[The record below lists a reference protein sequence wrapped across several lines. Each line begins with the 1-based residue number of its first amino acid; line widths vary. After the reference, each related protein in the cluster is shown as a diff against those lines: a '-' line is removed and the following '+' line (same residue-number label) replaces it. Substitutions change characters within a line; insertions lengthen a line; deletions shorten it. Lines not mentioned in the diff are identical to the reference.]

1 MQKASASLTLG
12 MLALISII
20 PLCGTY
26 AAAPPPPSSS
36 IDTDTMARE
45 YRETVNGPGALT
57 KEMIEACVVLR
68 IDMEK
73 DASNLENL
81 RIELG
86 KLNNEVKDLGA
97 YLKNNKGQFGEND
110 KSAARVEYDAKVKEY
125 NSRIPLLKEKTQLY
139 QDMEK
144 PYKEKE
150 VKFEQEC
157 NNQPYYEDDY
167 KAIEE
172 KMGRGL

>member
-1 MQKASASLTLG
+1 MQKTSLTLG
-12 MLALISII
+12 LLALIGII
-20 PLCGTY
+20 SPCGIH
-26 AAAPPPPSSS
+26 AAAPPPPSVDV
-36 IDTDTMARE
+36 DTDMMARE
-45 YRETVNGPGALT
+45 YRNAANGAGALT
-57 KEMIEACVVLR
+57 REMIEACVVLK

-73 DASNLENL
+73 DAANLDNL
-81 RIELG
+81 REELG

-97 YLKNNKGQFGEND
+97 YLKNNKGQFDEKDN
-110 KSAARVEYDAKVKEY
+110 SAARAEYDAKVKEY
-125 NSRIPLLKEKTQLY
+125 NSRIPILKKKTQTY
-139 QDMEK
+139 QDMIK

-167 KAIEE
+167 KAIEK

>member
-1 MQKASASLTLG
+1 MQKTSLTLG
-12 MLALISII
+12 LLALIGII
-20 PLCGTY
+20 SPCGIH
-26 AAAPPPPSSS
+26 AAAPPPPSA
-36 IDTDTMARE
+36 DVDVDMMARE
-45 YRETVNGPGALT
+45 YRDIANGAGALT
-57 KEMIEACVVLR
+57 REMIEACVVLR

-73 DASNLENL
+73 DAANLDNL
-81 RIELG
+81 REELG

-97 YLKNNKGQFGEND
+97 YLKNNKGQFDEKDN
-110 KSAARVEYDAKVKEY
+110 SAVRAEYDAKVKEY
-125 NSRIPLLKEKTQLY
+125 NSRIPILKKKTQTY
-139 QDMEK
+139 QDMIK